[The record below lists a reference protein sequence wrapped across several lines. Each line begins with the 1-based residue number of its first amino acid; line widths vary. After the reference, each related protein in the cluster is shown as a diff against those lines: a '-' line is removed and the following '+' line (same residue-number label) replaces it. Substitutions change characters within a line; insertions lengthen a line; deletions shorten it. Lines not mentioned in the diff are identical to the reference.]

1 MNKNG
6 LMVLF
11 VFTIMLSVAVAGY
24 HTRKIPYSD
33 EKTNAEFTEK
43 ECEKMAE
50 KIQENMGA
58 AEADDAFVY
67 VQTKY
72 DYQFDKLN
80 EDWNMPIDYFLKK
93 NTVNYFFIFIFAE
106 DAGKYDMSN
115 LFDGMNEQLSGEVEI
130 YRTKNIKE
138 TKEYVNKSAPLG
150 KDFYTAHEEECV
162 GFSLI
167 NDGQYKMIKN

>member
-33 EKTNAEFTEK
+33 EKTNAEFTAK
-43 ECEKMAE
+43 ECKKMAE

-58 AEADDAFVY
+58 AGADDAFVY

-72 DYQFDKLN
+72 DYHFDKLN
-80 EDWNMPIDYFLKK
+80 EDWNMQIDYFLKK
-93 NTVNYFFIFIFAE
+93 NTANYFFIFISF
-106 DAGKYDMSN
+106 
-115 LFDGMNEQLSGEVEI
+115 Q
-130 YRTKNIKE
+130 
-138 TKEYVNKSAPLG
+138 
-150 KDFYTAHEEECV
+150 
-162 GFSLI
+162 
-167 NDGQYKMIKN
+167 